1 MSHRIAALLTCL
13 AILAS
18 AFVPATAWADGVQTV
33 RVGYYENEV
42 FEEGARED
50 AVKTGYAY
58 EYYRK
63 LSEYTGWSYEYV
75 YGSFTDLYQK
85 LVDGDIDLIAGLAY
99 RKDRAD
105 LIGYPD
111 LPMGSET
118 YSLVKHDVDYDVTSN
133 PTTLEGK
140 RIGVLKS
147 AMVSTLEEYLDA
159 NGVKAQIV
167 TFDDYTALF
176 DAFDNMSVDVLAAEG
191 NGARGR
197 NNTEVYCTFGASD
210 YYLCTSAKRPDLLE
224 ELNDAQAALENE
236 EPNYIHHLQDRYY
249 STSVSSR
256 AFTVE
261 EKTWLAAHDTLH
273 IGYLNNYSPYCNT
286 LEDGTLTG
294 ILNELVPNMLDSLGL
309 DGISPVYTPYE
320 TYDDMIEAV
329 TSGSEDAIFP
339 VGGGTYYAE
348 ENGIYQSRSLVTTA
362 VNLIY
367 RDEYTDETTHTLALN
382 EKNRM
387 QTYYALTYLPDSQ
400 IEYYPSTE
408 ECLEAVLTG
417 KASCTILNGLRA
429 SSILKNSHYRGL
441 YLMQLSNEDERCFGV
456 AIGNEGLLKLLNRGI
471 NVLGE
476 DYAASIAHHYT
487 DDLYTYTHIDF
498 MRDNAAIIA
507 AIFVSVTGI
516 IIALLVRD
524 SRRSHRTMDDMERA
538 RQELEDKNRQLE
550 QSRDSLAESDQ
561 IIADAGF
568 GMWHII
574 LREGQ
579 PARLQGNPKMMEL
592 LGLGDGHDDE
602 RASTTPDAGHIGEEE
617 AYEFWHARI
626 HAEDLPSVEA
636 SMAQMLAGEQ
646 SENTYRWEHPRL
658 GTIYIR
664 CGGTLQSGTGS
675 TATHVLRGYHAD
687 VTQTVRNDQ
696 RQREEL
702 SEALVAAEHANRAKT
717 TFLNNMSHDIR
728 TPMNAIVGFTTLAA
742 SHIDNKDQVL
752 DYLQKISVS
761 SQHLLSLI
769 NDVLDMSRIESGKV
783 TIEEG
788 DTHLPDLLHDIR
800 TIIQA
805 SVSSKRQVLNVSA
818 RDVRHEDIVTD
829 KLRLNQVLLNIL
841 SNAIKF
847 TPPGGTIALS
857 VVEQPCERES
867 HARYEFH
874 VRDTGIGMSEEFQKS
889 IFEPFTREQTSTVS
903 GIQGTGL
910 GMAITKN
917 IVDMM
922 GGTIEVQS
930 SVGEGSEFIVSIEA
944 RICGTPMRFEP
955 LPQLQGVRALVADDD
970 TDTCL
975 SLCSMLREAGLRP
988 DWTNYG
994 REAVIR
1000 AKDAHD
1006 SADPFGVYI
1015 IDWLMPDMNG
1025 IETVRRI
1032 RRQTSDDVPII
1043 ILTAYD
1049 WSDVEDEAREAGVS
1063 AFCSKPLFMSELM
1076 RALSRPQETTKPQDE
1091 DEGEEQG
1098 FDFSG
1103 KSILLAEDSELNQEI
1118 ARAILEQAGLRV
1130 DVAEDGTVA
1139 VQKLRD
1145 AEAGTYDLILMD
1157 IQMPQMDGY
1166 EATRVIRAMDDPA
1179 KARIPIVAVTANAFE
1194 EDRQLAAEAG
1204 MDGHLAKP
1212 YEIPVMM
1219 QTIEDIL
1226 RKQQV

>member
-1 MSHRIAALLTCL
+1 MSRRIAALLTCL
-13 AILAS
+13 AMLAS
-18 AFVPATAWADGVQTV
+18 VFVPVAARAEEVQTV

-42 FEEGARED
+42 FEEGAREN

-63 LSEYTGWSYEYV
+63 LSEYTGWKYEYV
-75 YGSFTDLYQK
+75 YGSFADLYQK
-85 LVDGDIDLIAGLAY
+85 LLDGDVDLLAGLAY
-99 RKDRAD
+99 RKDRAN

-133 PTTLEGK
+133 PATLEGR

-147 AMVSTLEEYLDA
+147 AMVSTLEEYLRD
-159 NGVKAQIV
+159 NGVEAQVV
-167 TFDDYTALF
+167 TFDDYTNLF
-176 DAFDNMSVDVLAAEG
+176 RAFDNKEVDVLAAEG
-191 NGARGR
+191 NGAYGR
-197 NNTEVYCTFGASD
+197 NRTEVYCTFGASD
-210 YYLCTSAKRPDLLE
+210 YYLCTSIKRPDLLE
-224 ELNDAQAALENE
+224 ELNAAQTALQTE
-236 EPNYIHHLQDRYY
+236 EPNYINRLQDRYY

-256 AFTVE
+256 AFSPE
-261 EKTWLAAHDTLH
+261 EKTWLATHDTLR

-286 LEDGTLTG
+286 LSDGSLTG
-294 ILNELVPNMLDSLGL
+294 ILSEMVPNMLNSLGL
-309 DGISPVYTPYE
+309 DGITPTYTPYE

-329 TSGSEDAIFP
+329 TSGAEDAVFP

-348 ENGIYQSRSLVTTA
+348 ENGIYHSQPVATMA
-362 VNLIY
+362 VSLIY
-367 RDEYTDETTHTLALN
+367 RGEFTEETTHTIALN
-382 EKNRM
+382 EKNHM
-387 QTYYALTYLPDSQ
+387 QTYYALSYLPDSQ
-400 IEYYPSTE
+400 IVYYPSTE
-408 ECLEAVLTG
+408 ACLEAVLSG
-417 KASCTILNGLRA
+417 NAGCTILNGLRA
-429 SSILKNSHYRGL
+429 NSILKNSHYRGL
-441 YLMQLSNEDERCFGV
+441 YFTQLSHEDDRCFGV
-456 AIGNEGLLKLLNRGI
+456 VIGNEGLLKLFNRGI
-471 NVLGE
+471 TVLGE
-476 DYAASIAHHYT
+476 DYALSIAHRYI
-487 DDLYTYTHIDF
+487 DDLYTYTYLDF

-507 AIFVSVTGI
+507 VIFVGVAGV
-516 IIALLVRD
+516 IIALLARD
-524 SRRSHRTMDDMERA
+524 SRRTHRLMGEKELA
-538 RQELEDKNRQLE
+538 RQELEEKNRQLE

-561 IIADAGF
+561 IIGDAGF

-574 LREGQ
+574 LQDGRPE
-579 PARLQGNPKMMEL
+579 RLQGNPKMMEL
-592 LGLGDGHDDE
+592 LGLEDGQSDGE
-602 RASTTPDAGHIGEEE
+602 AEGATSTMPLSEEE
-617 AYEFWHARI
+617 TYEFWHARI
-626 HAEDLPSVEA
+626 HPEDLPSVEA
-636 SMAQMLAGEQ
+636 SVAQMLAGEQ

-658 GTIYIR
+658 GTIYVR
-664 CGGTLQSGTGS
+664 CGGTLQTGTGDD
-675 TATHVLRGYHAD
+675 TLHVLRGYQAD
-687 VTQTVRNDQ
+687 VTQIVRNDQ
-696 RQREEL
+696 LQREEL
-702 SEALVAAEHANRAKT
+702 AEALVAAEHANRAKT

-742 SHIDNKDQVL
+742 NHIDNKEQVK

-805 SVSSKRQVLNVSA
+805 SIASKRQELNVNA

-847 TPPGGTIALS
+847 TPPGGTISLS
-857 VVEQPCERES
+857 VVELPSDREGYAS
-867 HARYEFH
+867 YEFH
-874 VRDTGIGMSEEFQKS
+874 VRDTGIGMSEEFQKT

-930 SVGEGSEFIVSIEA
+930 TVGEGSEFTVYLEA
-944 RICGTPMRFEP
+944 RICGTPLYFEP

-988 DWTNYG
+988 DWTSYG

-1015 IDWLMPDMNG
+1015 IDWLMPDMDG

-1032 RRQTSDDVPII
+1032 RRETGDDAPII

-1076 RALSRPQETTKPQDE
+1076 KALTRPEETTTPRDTDE
-1091 DEGEEQG
+1091 DGRQG
-1098 FDFSG
+1098 VDFAG
-1103 KSILLAEDSELNQEI
+1103 KRILLAEDSELNQEI
-1118 ARAILEQAGLRV
+1118 AKAILEQVGFIV
-1130 DVAEDGTVA
+1130 DIAEDGTVA
-1139 VQKLRD
+1139 VQKVRD
-1145 AEAGTYDLILMD
+1145 AEPGTYDLILMD

-1166 EATRVIRAMDDPA
+1166 EATRFIRAMDDPA

-1194 EDRQLAAEAG
+1194 EDKQLAAEAG
-1204 MDGHLAKP
+1204 MEGHLAKP

-1226 RKQQV
+1226 RK